1 MQSLHLLLWGQELI
15 NTPLAQRM
23 QWSQP
28 FKLIFMVECGGPIKI
43 LSFSN
48 YSNASPLLPETA
60 VKILDLDLGVELSLG
75 MLLKFSKVSFSMM

>member
-1 MQSLHLLLWGQELI
+1 MQSLYLLLQGQELI

-28 FKLIFMVECGGPIKI
+28 FKFIFMVECGGPIKI

-48 YSNASPLLPETA
+48 YPNASPLFPEAA
-60 VKILDLDLGVELSLG
+60 VKILDFDLSVELSFG
-75 MLLKFSKVSFSMM
+75 TLLNFSKLSFPMM